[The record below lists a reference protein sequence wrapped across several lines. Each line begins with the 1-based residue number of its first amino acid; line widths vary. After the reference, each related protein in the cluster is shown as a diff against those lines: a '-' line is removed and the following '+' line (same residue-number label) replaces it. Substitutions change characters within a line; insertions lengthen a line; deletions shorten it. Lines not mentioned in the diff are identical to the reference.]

1 MPPDTNAEIR
11 ERIAAGLEHLH
22 FATEQLESAMARLD
36 EIDVRRAPLAFG
48 LPIARP

>member
-11 ERIAAGLEHLH
+11 GRIAAGLQHLH
-22 FATEQLESAMARLD
+22 LATEQLESAMARLD

-48 LPIARP
+48 LPNARP